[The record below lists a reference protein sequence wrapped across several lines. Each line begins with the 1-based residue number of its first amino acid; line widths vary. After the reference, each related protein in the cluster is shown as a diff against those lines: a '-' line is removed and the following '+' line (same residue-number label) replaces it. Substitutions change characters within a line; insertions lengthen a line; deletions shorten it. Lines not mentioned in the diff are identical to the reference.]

1 MYQEIAVAKGPEY
14 DTLNQRMDCCQESI
28 ESLSDDIQRLQVRV
42 WTWLKCI
49 YKPLQIVFLS
59 HQACLG
65 DEELKAEEDTVEETK
80 RRNEDQSRRA
90 QLEAQVREEQRRL
103 TDERR

>member
-1 MYQEIAVAKGPEY
+1 MVEVH
-14 DTLNQRMDCCQESI
+14 
-28 ESLSDDIQRLQVRV
+28 LQ
-42 WTWLKCI
+42 TSAHC
-49 YKPLQIVFLS
+49 FLS

-80 RRNEDQSRRA
+80 RRNEEQSRRA

>member
-1 MYQEIAVAKGPEY
+1 M
-14 DTLNQRMDCCQESI
+14 
-28 ESLSDDIQRLQVRV
+28 
-42 WTWLKCI
+42 
-49 YKPLQIVFLS
+49 
-59 HQACLG
+59 G

-80 RRNEDQSRRA
+80 RRNEEQSRRA